1 MSSRRCPKTRADA
14 GAALV
19 EFALVLP
26 VFALMVFGMAQLG
39 ITFAGWSQLR
49 NVVQTAAR
57 AASVGALANLPQC
70 GQDAPPGCTLAV
82 EIGLPTGLSP
92 ETVTTAVA
100 RASAGC
106 SAPLETCSDYSWL
119 DGDYIYHNGAWQ
131 LVVNEQSSANGQPLA
146 SQVLDLT
153 AFQEGLKAGWACAA
167 TDHQGNC
174 TEVATG
180 VTGVAEGA
188 LGAAGVAVAC
198 RGAPPGS
205 PSCGPGAIVVVCA
218 SLPAGDLTGLLP
230 AVHVS
235 TESAFYMETG
245 TATTFSSG
253 DISCG

>member
-14 GAALV
+14 GTALV

-26 VFALMVFGMAQLG
+26 VFALMVFGMVQLG

-70 GQDAPPGCTLAV
+70 GQNAPPGCSLAV
-82 EIGLPTGLSP
+82 AIGLPPGLSP

-100 RASAGC
+100 GASAGC

-119 DGDYIYHNGAWQ
+119 DGDYIYHDGAWQ
-131 LVVNEQSSANGQPLA
+131 LVVNPASANGQPLA
-146 SQVLDLT
+146 SQVLDET
-153 AFQEGLKAGWACAA
+153 AFQEGLKAGWACAT
-167 TDHQGNC
+167 TDPQGNC

-188 LGAAGVAVAC
+188 LGAADVAVAC

-205 PSCGPGAIVVVCA
+205 PSCRAGAIVVVCA